1 LKQFVYKPY
10 AWKKAINSPEHK
22 LQVGSFIFSKKRG
35 SNGSQSMQ
43 NYYFAFKVIE
53 INGDLVRLSVI
64 RKLSDKNNLL
74 QGDFSTT
81 KEGYKN
87 LKENIQNL
95 TITGILTKK
104 LYTDWDLAEK
114 PFDPNNTLIKAFNKN
129 KLDSIVENI
138 QPKHQT
144 YKELVKA
151 LEIINTYP
159 KEEPTDT
166 IKSVD
171 KITLKDTNNA
181 LISIKKKLLF
191 WKDLTGKDSLTNIY
205 DQKTFEAVKRFQ
217 ERHGLAADGVIG
229 YGTLSALNFSKEK
242 RKQQIIANLERW
254 RWYNN
259 DLSFEDYQRQID
271 AIREILKGNFKESMK
286 DFKRLMNDYAQNLH
300 FEEAQKI
307 KEKIEILENYQSRS
321 TIVNPKITNVDVF
334 SIVSDESAAYVNFL
348 QISHGSIIRSHTM
361 EIKKKLDETDEEL
374 LELAVVEMR
383 ERFNLL
389 SKEVIVPFEIDLG
402 EKIKVTIPQLGDKKQ
417 ILDLSI
423 RNAKFY
429 RIEQLKQ
436 LQIVD
441 PDRHV
446 NRIMAQMQKDLR
458 LPAEPRHIECFDN
471 SNIQGTNPVAAC
483 VVFKDG
489 KASKKDYRHFNVK
502 TVEGPDDFASMT
514 EIVYRRYKRLLDE
527 NEPLPQLIIIDGG
540 KGQLS
545 AALKSIDDLG
555 LRGKIA
561 IIGIAKRLEE
571 LFYPGDSIPL
581 YLDKKSE
588 TLKVI
593 QQLRNEAH
601 RFGITFHRDKRSK
614 AALNSSVESIPGIGE
629 KTMLTLIQ
637 HFKSVKR
644 LKLATEKEISDVVGV
659 SKAKK
664 IVDFYKTN

>member
-1 LKQFVYKPY
+1 MSKPSLELQIQTLPDNPGVYQYYDKDDKILY
-10 AWKKAINSPEHK
+10 VGKA
-22 LQVGSFIFSKKRG
+22 
-35 SNGSQSMQ
+35 
-43 NYYFAFKVIE
+43 
-53 INGDLVRLSVI
+53 
-64 RKLSDKNNLL
+64 
-74 QGDFSTT
+74 
-81 KEGYKN
+81 KN
-87 LKENIQNL
+87 LKKRVSSYFNKIHDTAKTNVLVKKIVTIKHIVVPTESDALLLENN
-95 TITGILTKK
+95 
-104 LYTDWDLAEK
+104 
-114 PFDPNNTLIKAFNKN
+114 LIKTLQPRYNVLLRDDKSYPWICIKREPFSRIFSTRRMVKDGSEYFGPYTSF
-129 KLDSIVENI
+129 KTVHTILDLI
-138 QPKHQT
+138 
-144 YKELVKA
+144 KEL
-151 LEIINTYP
+151 YP
-159 KEEPTDT
+159 LRTC
-166 IKSVD
+166 
-171 KITLKDTNNA
+171 N
-181 LISIKKKLLF
+181 
-191 WKDLTGKDSLTNIY
+191 Y
-205 DQKTFEAVKRFQ
+205 
-217 ERHGLAADGVIG
+217 
-229 YGTLSALNFSKEK
+229 
-242 RKQQIIANLERW
+242 
-254 RWYNN
+254 
-259 DLSFEDYQRQID
+259 DLSQSNINSGKFKVCLEYHIGNCKGPCEGLESLEEYQKQVD
-271 AIREILKGNFKESMK
+271 AIREILKGNFRESMK
-286 DFKRLMNDYAQNLH
+286 DFKRLMNKYAQDLH

-307 KEKIEILENYQSRS
+307 KEKIEVLENYQSRS
-321 TIVNPKITNVDVF
+321 TIVNPKITNIDVF

-348 QISHGSIIRSHTM
+348 QISHGSIIRSHTL
-361 EIKKKLDETDEEL
+361 EIKKKLDESDEEL
-374 LELAVVEMR
+374 LELAIIELR
-383 ERFNLL
+383 ERFHLL
-389 SKEVIVPFEIDLG
+389 SKEIIVPFEIDLG
-402 EKIKVTIPQLGDKKQ
+402 ENIKTTVPQLGDKKQ

-441 PDRHV
+441 PDRHT

-458 LPAEPRHIECFDN
+458 LPVEPRHIECFDN

-527 NEPLPQLIIIDGG
+527 KEPLPQLIIIDGG

-545 AALKSIDDLG
+545 AALKSIDELG

-614 AALNSSVESIPGIGE
+614 AALNSSVEGIPGIGE

-644 LKLATEKEISDVVGV
+644 LKLASEKEIADVVGP

-664 IVDFYKTN
+664 IMSFYNNNQS

>member
-1 LKQFVYKPY
+1 MFYGYNPSLELQIQTLPENPGVYQYYDKDGKILY
-10 AWKKAINSPEHK
+10 VGKA
-22 LQVGSFIFSKKRG
+22 
-35 SNGSQSMQ
+35 
-43 NYYFAFKVIE
+43 
-53 INGDLVRLSVI
+53 
-64 RKLSDKNNLL
+64 
-74 QGDFSTT
+74 
-81 KEGYKN
+81 KN
-87 LKENIQNL
+87 LKKRVSSYFNKIHDTAKTNVLVKKIVTIKHIVVPTETDALLLENN
-95 TITGILTKK
+95 
-104 LYTDWDLAEK
+104 
-114 PFDPNNTLIKAFNKN
+114 LIKTLMPRYNVLLRDDKSYPWICIKKEPFSRIFSTRRLIKDGSEYYGPYTSF
-129 KLDSIVENI
+129 KTVHTILDLI
-138 QPKHQT
+138 
-144 YKELVKA
+144 KEL
-151 LEIINTYP
+151 YP
-159 KEEPTDT
+159 LRTC
-166 IKSVD
+166 
-171 KITLKDTNNA
+171 
-181 LISIKKKLLF
+181 
-191 WKDLTGKDSLTNIY
+191 
-205 DQKTFEAVKRFQ
+205 
-217 ERHGLAADGVIG
+217 
-229 YGTLSALNFSKEK
+229 NF
-242 RKQQIIANLERW
+242 
-254 RWYNN
+254 
-259 DLSFEDYQRQID
+259 DLSPPNLPKGEASGKFKVCLEYHIGNCKGPCEGLESLENYQKQVD

-286 DFKRLMNDYAQNLH
+286 DFKKLMTELAQEMQ

-307 KEKIEILENYQSRS
+307 KEKIETLENYQSRS
-321 TIVNPKITNVDVF
+321 TIVNPKITNIDVF

-361 EIKKKLDETDEEL
+361 EIKKKLEESDEEL
-374 LELAVVEMR
+374 LELAIIELR
-383 ERFNLL
+383 ERFHLL
-389 SKEVIVPFEIDLG
+389 SKEIVAPFMIDLG
-402 EKIKVTIPQLGDKKQ
+402 STIKITVPQLGDKKQ

-441 PDRHV
+441 PDRHA

-458 LPAEPRHIECFDN
+458 LPVEPRHIECFDN

-489 KASKKDYRHFNVK
+489 KPSKNDYRHFNIK
-502 TVEGPDDFASMT
+502 TVVGPDDFASM
-514 EIVYRRYKRLLDE
+514 EEVVYRRYKRLLE
-527 NEPLPQLIIIDGG
+527 EYEPLPQLIIIDGG

-545 AALKSIDDLG
+545 SALKSIDKLE

-614 AALNSSVESIPGIGE
+614 AALNSSVETISGIGE
-629 KTMLTLIQ
+629 KTMITLLK

-644 LKLATEKEISDVVGV
+644 LKLATEKEISEVVGV

-664 IVDFYKTN
+664 ITDFYKKEL